1 MAVASWFKMKA
12 RHYEVFAA
20 ASDEQA
26 GKAIKAALAYLNA
39 GELSQLEGVEAIL
52 FGVLKPDIDDSIT
65 AYQKRCETNRENG
78 KLGGRPRCRRSQSD
92 SRWQS
97 GGGIT
102 GSWRQTVKK

>member
-26 GKAIKAALAYLNA
+26 GKGIKAALAYLNA

-78 KLGGRPRCRRSQSD
+78 KLGGRPPKGDFNSQRNNAIQMLQD
-92 SRWQS
+92 AKDQGRF
-97 GGGIT
+97 
-102 GSWRQTVKK
+102 